1 MPLGENFM
9 LKGFD
14 ITKAKTQEVDTEL
27 LKRRIS
33 TGKAIVFT
41 GAGFSFGTTNVL
53 NTVPP
58 MAGALAKKLCSLS
71 KLEES
76 DDLMFAADVAIEYI
90 DHDSILE
97 LLKDNYTLK
106 AVSHSHENICKLP
119 WRRFFT
125 TNYDN
130 SIELAS
136 LNAGKRIESVDLSYN
151 PTTYLRKDN
160 VCLHI
165 NGKIEGAEP
174 EDLISTIKLS
184 DSSYLSP
191 DSFVNSD
198 WYYHFKKDL
207 ETASAIVFMGYS
219 MYDMDVK
226 KFLFETP
233 SLHEKTYFIVRDGA
247 DFKEIFTLRKYGHV
261 LPIGIDGFSELAK
274 NVTKQEVEEGIIF
287 TDSLI
292 KHKICEGQT
301 DFRDIDSEKLFLY
314 GDYETEKLH
323 DALRRIESIPYFI
336 KRDIVSV
343 CLDNIKSNN
352 NLLLIGDLGNG
363 KSIILEML
371 AYELTTNGYH
381 TYTLCDNGGDYI
393 SDLDIISKHER
404 NAVVIVD
411 NFSNYPDLIKH
422 IYETRFDN
430 LLYIFADRNSS
441 NLKSMESLDFI
452 EHHVDLLS
460 SKEIE
465 NAVRII
471 DNLAAWQD
479 FSALSLER
487 KGKLVAE
494 KYGSQISLLL
504 LGLLN
509 SPNIKTKIQQ
519 QTELIYSNSE
529 FKKTVFAIC
538 VCEVANV
545 NPTASLVSEISG
557 SNAIYNISLRE
568 LAPFKQLFKLTGTT
582 IKSKS
587 SILSLSLLNN
597 TFSDIYV
604 RDALLDI
611 VERTDSIKDQEIE
624 IKKIFKSL
632 LRFHVVER
640 ILPQNQAVLDRY
652 YEQLK
657 FRCTWLIESPHYWV
671 QYAMCRLSFSDY
683 PRAQNYLTNAY
694 QKAEAKNGSYH
705 TDNIDTQQA
714 RLYLNQCIDTNNA
727 SESYR
732 LFEKA
737 HKLLDSLPIE
747 GRKFRQVLL
756 YKKVYEMKFQS
767 FNNKNKVAFEHAC
780 KRLLE
785 QAKCHD
791 SNDDI
796 LHNSK
801 MVKFIYLAEDILIEI
816 TSSIQNIRK

>member
-1 MPLGENFM
+1 M

-33 TGKAIVFT
+33 TGKAIAFT
-41 GAGFSFGTTNVL
+41 GAGFSFGTTNIT
-53 NTVPP
+53 NNVPP
-58 MAGALAKKLCSLS
+58 MAGVLAKKLCSLS

-106 AVSHSHENICKLP
+106 AVSKSHEDVCKLP

-130 SIELAS
+130 SIELAC
-136 LNAGKRIESVDLSYN
+136 LNSNKRIESIDLSYN
-151 PTTYLRKDN
+151 PTSYLKKDN

-165 NGKIEGAEP
+165 NGKIEGAKVG
-174 EDLISTIKLS
+174 DLVSKIKLS

-226 KFLFETP
+226 KFLFENP
-233 SLHEKTYFIVRDGA
+233 SLQEKTYFIVRDGA

-261 LPIGIDGFSELAK
+261 LPIGLDSFSELIK
-274 NVTKQEVEEGIIF
+274 DVKKQEAEEGIIL
-287 TDSLI
+287 TDSLVRHQI
-292 KHKICEGQT
+292 SETQYE
-301 DFRDIDSEKLFLY
+301 FRDIDSEKLFLY

-336 KRDIVSV
+336 KRDIVSD
-343 CLDNIKSNN
+343 CLNHVKNDNNV
-352 NLLLIGDLGNG
+352 LITGDLGNG

-381 TYTLCDNGGDYI
+381 IYTLRDNGGDYI
-393 SDLDIISKHER
+393 SDLDLISKNEST
-404 NAVVIVD
+404 AVVIVD
-411 NFSNYPDLIKH
+411 NYSNYPDLIRH
-422 IYETRFDN
+422 INETRPEN
-430 LLYIFADRNSS
+430 LLYVFADRNSS
-441 NLKSMESLDFI
+441 NLKSNGSLDFI
-452 EHHVDLLS
+452 EHHIDLLS
-460 SKEIE
+460 TQEIE
-465 NAVRII
+465 NAVKII

-479 FSALSLER
+479 FSALSFDR
-487 KGKLVAE
+487 KVKLVAD

-509 SPNIKTKIQQ
+509 SPNIKTKIKQ
-519 QTELIYSNSE
+519 QTDLIYNNEE

-538 VCEVANV
+538 ICEVTNV
-545 NPTASLVSEISG
+545 HPTASLVSEISG
-557 SNAIYNISLRE
+557 SNAIYTTSLRE
-568 LAPFKQLFKLTGTT
+568 LEPFKQLFKLNGTT

-597 TFSDIYV
+597 TFSEIYV

-611 VERTDSIKDQEIE
+611 VERTDSIKDQEFE
-624 IKKIFKSL
+624 IKKVFKSL

-640 ILPQNQAVLDRY
+640 ILPQNQSILDRY

-657 FRCTWLIESPHYWV
+657 FRCSWLMESPHYWV

-683 PRAQNYLTNAY
+683 GRAQNYLTNAY
-694 QKAEAKNGSYH
+694 QKAESKNVAYH
-705 TDNIDTQQA
+705 TDDIDTQQA
-714 RLYLNQCIDTNNA
+714 RLYLNQCIDISNA
-727 SESYR
+727 SEAYKF
-732 LFEKA
+732 FEKA
-737 HKLLDSLPIE
+737 HKLLESLPIE

-756 YKKVYEMKFQS
+756 YKKVYDIKFQGFS
-767 FNNKNKVAFEHAC
+767 NKNKVAFEHAS
-780 KRLLE
+780 KRMLE
-785 QAKCHD
+785 QAKCHN
-791 SNDDI
+791 SNSDM

-801 MVKFIYLAEDILIEI
+801 MIKFINLAEDMLTEI
-816 TSSIQNIRK
+816 TESMQSSRK